1 MRFWRF
7 HFENEIPIKC
17 LFSQWKWTYIYW
29 IVDLEGEVHSIWDL
43 WISGFQECMGNGFF
57 EVGRVAIS
65 FRSGP
70 ESMDFL
76 DGRLPLPESTSPEKF
91 RGGEGG
97 L

>member
-1 MRFWRF
+1 
-7 HFENEIPIKC
+7 
-17 LFSQWKWTYIYW
+17 
-29 IVDLEGEVHSIWDL
+29 
-43 WISGFQECMGNGFF
+43 MGNGFF

-91 RGGEGG
+91 RGGGRGDFNVPLIEGPQYKLVG
-97 L
+97 TS